1 MKKIL
6 FLLAFAALLALDCSA
21 DTFDSVFKGKTTI
34 KLSGTITDELQH
46 MLDDPANYNFV
57 VLKRHGG
64 ISSALPV
71 SETKPGVYTSES
83 MGENIKYTL
92 KNKKFQYKTSY
103 MDLLWIGVVSEE
115 GTLEQEAPSK
125 TSIKCSGSF
134 TNVDPPLLN
143 AYLLQITEFSS
154 KEDFLYRKFA
164 LEKVGKNLALKGANN
179 GIKFTVKVTSKG
191 KATFSF
197 SCDERYVRPEF
208 TNAL

>member
-1 MKKIL
+1 MKKTL
-6 FLLAFAALLALDCSA
+6 FLLVFAALLALDCSA
-21 DTFDSVFKGKTTI
+21 ETFDSVFKGKTTI

-57 VLKRHGG
+57 VLKRHDG
-64 ISSALPV
+64 ISSALSV

-103 MDLLWIGVVSEE
+103 MDLLWLGVMNGED
-115 GTLEQEAPSK
+115 TLEQEAPSK
-125 TSIKCSGSF
+125 TSIKCSGSL

-143 AYLLQITEFSS
+143 AYLLQITEFSN

-179 GIKFTVKVTSKG
+179 GIKFAIKVTSKG

-197 SCDERYVRPEF
+197 SCDERHIRPEF
-208 TNAL
+208 VSEL

>member
-1 MKKIL
+1 MKKTLVLTL
-6 FLLAFAALLALDCSA
+6 FSLLLAGFCSA
-21 DTFDSVFKGKTTI
+21 ETLDSVFKGKTTI
-34 KLSGTITDELQH
+34 KFSGTIVEELQH

-92 KNKKFQYKTSY
+92 KNKKFQYKTKY
-103 MDLLWIGVVSEE
+103 MDLLWLGVMNGEDL
-115 GTLEQEAPSK
+115 LEQEAPSK

-134 TNVDPPLLN
+134 TNVDPPLLK
-143 AYLLQITEFSS
+143 AYLLQITEVSS
-154 KEDFLYRKFA
+154 KETFLYRKFA

-179 GIKFTVKVTSKG
+179 GLKFAIKVTSKG

>member
-1 MKKIL
+1 MKKSLVLTL
-6 FLLAFAALLALDCSA
+6 FSLLLAGVCSA

-115 GTLEQEAPSK
+115 GTLEQEAPTK

-154 KEDFLYRKFA
+154 KDDFLYRKFA

>member
-1 MKKIL
+1 MKKTL

-92 KNKKFQYKTSY
+92 KNKKFQYKTNY
-103 MDLLWIGVVSEE
+103 MDLLWLGVMNGED
-115 GTLEQEAPSK
+115 TLEQEAPTK
-125 TSIKCSGSF
+125 TSIKCSGSLA
-134 TNVDPPLLN
+134 NVDTPLLRV
-143 AYLLQITEFSS
+143 YDLQIVDYLN
-154 KEDFLYRKFA
+154 KEPFLYSKFR
-164 LEKVGKNLALKGANN
+164 LQKVGKNLALKGTDS
-179 GIKFTVKVTSKG
+179 GLKYSVKVTAKG
-191 KATFSF
+191 KVNFSF
-197 SCDERYVRPEF
+197 TCDERYVRPEF
-208 TNAL
+208 VEP